1 MGTNHLQPHYCVLSV
16 FDKSRGAYLHGWV
29 EGSTCFLVRN
39 LKTRKQSNLEETNCS
54 FIFEKSIKIDDKST
68 NKWRNKC
75 VSWFKENYDWIS
87 WIWIT
92 TCEVIQIR
100 LLLASKTRNLC
111 SKGTA
116 ELNSTMA
123 SLLSC
128 GLSLFV
134 LRGDPCK
141 KSQVLSVA
149 YGGLRSRVFPDL
161 WSYLSIHKLKFL
173 DRCIHSQKRYSC
185 ENLLM
190 TNCRW

>member
-1 MGTNHLQPHYCVLSV
+1 MFKHLKYSLIIYNYWAPII
-16 FDKSRGAYLHGWV
+16 
-29 EGSTCFLVRN
+29 
-39 LKTRKQSNLEETNCS
+39 SNLIIVFSLFLISLEVL
-54 FIFEKSIKIDDKST
+54 IFMVELKGQLASLS
-68 NKWRNKC
+68 
-75 VSWFKENYDWIS
+75 E
-87 WIWIT
+87 T

-116 ELNSTMA
+116 ELNSTMT

-173 DRCIHSQKRYSC
+173 DRCIHTQKRYSC

-190 TNCRW
+190 TTVVDWGRWFPQHQSWAK

>member
-1 MGTNHLQPHYCVLSV
+1 MVELKGQLASLS
-16 FDKSRGAYLHGWV
+16 
-29 EGSTCFLVRN
+29 ETQ
-39 LKTRKQSNLEETNCS
+39 TRKQSNLEETNCS
-54 FIFEKSIKIDDKST
+54 FIFEKSIKIDDESM

-75 VSWFKENYDWIS
+75 VSWFKENSDWIS
-87 WIWIT
+87 WKWNT

-100 LLLASKTRNLC
+100 LLLLASKTRNLC
-111 SKGTA
+111 SQGTA
-116 ELNSTMA
+116 ELNSTMT

-173 DRCIHSQKRYSC
+173 ERCIHTQKRYSC

-190 TNCRW
+190 KTVVDWGRWFPQHQSRAK

>member
-1 MGTNHLQPHYCVLSV
+1 M
-16 FDKSRGAYLHGWV
+16 
-29 EGSTCFLVRN
+29 
-39 LKTRKQSNLEETNCS
+39 
-54 FIFEKSIKIDDKST
+54 

-116 ELNSTMA
+116 ELNSTMT

-173 DRCIHSQKRYSC
+173 DRCIHTQKRYSC

-190 TNCRW
+190 QLLLIEADDSLSIKVEQNNQKTRLRLGSETRLRLGSVFIVLCFLFQNSNQSYPRNPFVASIT